1 MIVAFL
7 DLLGF
12 SALLQTDT
20 EVALDNIN
28 SLNNVIKT
36 RFNDDRSHPLS
47 ECKERHPNDTDF
59 HNFVEKSSITAF
71 EQMISISD
79 SLILG
84 GTNCDLFIMQ
94 LANFVG
100 TVYIRYSEPFKKPFT
115 DISKVLTDKVAD
127 VLPCGSKR
135 NHNAFPLLFRGGI
148 SVGKKIVFF
157 NQNYIKN
164 GKLQRSLLNVM
175 GLTYLNA
182 VKLESFGKGPHL
194 FCDKSVVDVVNEK
207 TRRILREIDKDK
219 GIYEIVWTI
228 EGLADK
234 EYTDKWKNVTDR
246 INDTMLPSAIN
257 LYHYYRKNEHLEVQY
272 KELLKLVCQ
281 GIVKYAADECNCAED
296 AISLINQKLPDGLS
310 INKSILDNF
319 LPESKLQ

>member
-20 EVALDNIN
+20 EVALDNIK

-36 RFNDDRSHPLS
+36 RFNDDRSHPLP
-47 ECKERHPNDTDF
+47 ECKEGHPNDTDF

-148 SVGKKIVFF
+148 SVGKKIVFL
-157 NQNYIKN
+157 IK
-164 GKLQRSLLNVM
+164 
-175 GLTYLNA
+175 
-182 VKLESFGKGPHL
+182 
-194 FCDKSVVDVVNEK
+194 
-207 TRRILREIDKDK
+207 
-219 GIYEIVWTI
+219 TI
-228 EGLADK
+228 
-234 EYTDKWKNVTDR
+234 
-246 INDTMLPSAIN
+246 
-257 LYHYYRKNEHLEVQY
+257 
-272 KELLKLVCQ
+272 
-281 GIVKYAADECNCAED
+281 
-296 AISLINQKLPDGLS
+296 
-310 INKSILDNF
+310 
-319 LPESKLQ
+319 